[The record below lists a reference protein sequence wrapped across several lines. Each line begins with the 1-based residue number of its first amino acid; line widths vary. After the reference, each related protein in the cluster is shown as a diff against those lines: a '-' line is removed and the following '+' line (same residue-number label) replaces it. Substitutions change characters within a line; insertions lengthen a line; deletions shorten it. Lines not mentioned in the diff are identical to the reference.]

1 MKEFVNFVT
10 KYRFE
15 MKRKLL
21 YASAFLFLVWA
32 ATSCEALQD
41 CKICRTVTTDSAT
54 GDVTEGI
61 EVEYCGAK
69 LLAIEATG
77 KTTVG
82 TMTTEW
88 VCR

>member
-1 MKEFVNFVT
+1 MKEFYNFDT
-10 KYRFE
+10 KYRPE

-21 YASAFLFLVWA
+21 YASAFLLLVWA

-41 CKICRTVTTDSAT
+41 CKFCKTVTTDSAT
-54 GDVTEGI
+54 GDVTDGFET
-61 EVEYCGAK
+61 EYCGAA
-69 LLAIEATG
+69 LLAIQAKG